1 MKSLH
6 SKQIKQILIRST
18 NWVGDAIIT
27 TPAIRAVRKNF
38 PEAKI
43 SLLAKPWV
51 APIFYNNPYIDNI
64 LLYDVSGKHKGLSG
78 ILRLSKELRKQKFD
92 LAILLQNAFEAVLIA
107 FLAGIPNRLGYNT
120 DARSL
125 LLTHCIRL
133 KPALKRVHQINYYWG
148 ILEGASLKTD
158 GRQLILVVTDEE
170 RKHAEEILAK
180 HGITGKDRLIGI
192 NPGAVF
198 GSAKRWFPE
207 RYAALSVKLQEYS
220 GAKIAIFGGPGEKAL
235 GQYISEL
242 MVNRCVNFCGKTS
255 LREAVALIERCQLFI
270 TNDSGLMHVAAALDT
285 PQIAIFGST
294 DYVTTMPSSPKS
306 QIIRA
311 SVPCSPCLKA
321 DCPIDHRCMENI
333 TVDMVYAAAVKLLR
347 NVDKITSTSL

>member
-1 MKSLH
+1 MTNLSTGK
-6 SKQIKQILIRST
+6 IKRILIRAT

-64 LLYDVSGKHKGLSG
+64 LLYDAAGKHKGLSG
-78 ILRLSKELRKQKFD
+78 IPRLSRELRKKNFD
-92 LAILLQNAFEAVLIA
+92 IAILFQNAFEAALIA
-107 FLAGIPNRLGYNT
+107 FWAGIPNRLGYNT

-133 KPALKRVHQINYYWG
+133 KPAMKRVHQIDYYLG
-148 ILEGASLKTD
+148 ILEGASLKSD
-158 GRQLILVVTDEE
+158 GRQLTLVVTDEE
-170 RKHAEEILAK
+170 RKHTEEILAK
-180 HGITGKDRLIGI
+180 HGITGEDRLIGI

-207 RYAALSVKLQEYS
+207 RYATLGVRLQEYS
-220 GAKIAIFGGPGEKAL
+220 GARIAIFGGPGEKAL

-242 MVNRCVNFCGKTS
+242 MESRCVNFCGKTS
-255 LREAVALIERCQLFI
+255 LREAIALIERCQLFI

-294 DYVTTMPSSPKS
+294 DYVTTRPSSPKS
-306 QIIRA
+306 QIIRVP
-311 SVPCSPCLKA
+311 VPCSPCLKP
-321 DCPIDHRCMENI
+321 DCPIDHRCMKNI
-333 TVDMVYAAAVKLLR
+333 TVEMVYDAAVKLLME
-347 NVDKITSTSL
+347 N

>member
-1 MKSLH
+1 MKALH
-6 SKQIKQILIRST
+6 SKQIKQILICST

-64 LLYDVSGKHKGLSG
+64 LIYDAAGKHKGLSG
-78 ILRLSKELRKQKFD
+78 IPRLSKELRKKKFD
-92 LAILLQNAFEAVLIA
+92 LVILLQNAFKAAFIA
-107 FLAGIPNRLGYNT
+107 FGAGIPNRLGYNT

-125 LLTHCIRL
+125 LLTHFIRL
-133 KPALKRVHQINYYWG
+133 TPALKRAHQIDYYLG
-148 ILEGASLKTD
+148 ILKGASLKSD
-158 GRQLILVVTDEE
+158 GRQLTLVVTDEE
-170 RKHAEEILAK
+170 RKHTEKILAK
-180 HGITGKDRLIGI
+180 HGITEKDRLIGI

-207 RYAALSVKLQEYS
+207 RYAALSVKLQKYS
-220 GAKIAIFGGPGEKAL
+220 GARIAIFGGPGEKAL
-235 GQYISEL
+235 GQYVSEL
-242 MVNRCVNFCGKTS
+242 MENHCVNFCGKTS
-255 LREAVALIERCQLFI
+255 LREAAALIERCQLFI

-294 DYVTTMPSSPKS
+294 DYVTTSPSSSKS
-306 QIIRA
+306 QIIRVP
-311 SVPCSPCLKA
+311 VPCSPCLRP
-321 DCPIDHRCMENI
+321 DCPVDHRCMKNI
-333 TVDMVYAAAVKLLR
+333 TIDMVYDAAVKFLTE
-347 NVDKITSTSL
+347 N

>member
-1 MKSLH
+1 MKDLR
-6 SKQIKQILIRST
+6 SKQIKRILIRST
-18 NWVGDAIIT
+18 NWVGDAVIT

-43 SLLAKPWV
+43 SLFAKPWV

-64 LLYDVSGKHKGLSG
+64 LSYDDAGKHKGLSG
-78 ILRLSKELRKQKFD
+78 IPRLSKELRKEKFD
-92 LAILLQNAFEAVLIA
+92 LAILLQNAFEAALIA
-107 FLAGIPNRLGYNT
+107 VLAGIPNRLGYNT
-120 DARSL
+120 DARNL

-133 KPALKRVHQINYYWG
+133 TPALKRVHQIDYYLG
-148 ILEGASLKTD
+148 ILEGASLKSD
-158 GRQLILVVTDEE
+158 SRQLTLVVTDEE
-170 RKHAEEILAK
+170 RKHAEKILAK

-207 RYAALSVKLQEYS
+207 RYAALSVKLQKYS

-235 GQYISEL
+235 GQHISEL
-242 MVNRCVNFCGKTS
+242 MGNRCVNFCGKTS

-294 DYVTTMPSSPKS
+294 DHVTTSPGS
-306 QIIRA
+306 PRSRIIRVP
-311 SVPCSPCLKA
+311 VPCSPCLKP
-321 DCPIDHRCMENI
+321 DCPIDHRCMKNI
-333 TVDMVYAAAVKLLR
+333 TVDMVYDAAVTLLMGY
-347 NVDKITSTSL
+347 

>member
-1 MKSLH
+1 MKDLR
-6 SKQIKQILIRST
+6 SKQIKRILIRST

-64 LLYDVSGKHKGLSG
+64 LIYDAAGKHRGLSG
-78 ILRLSKELRKQKFD
+78 IPSLSKELRKEKFD
-92 LAILLQNAFEAVLIA
+92 LAILLQNAFEAALIA
-107 FLAGIPNRLGYNT
+107 VLAGIPNRLGYNT

-125 LLTHCIRL
+125 LLTHCICL
-133 KPALKRVHQINYYWG
+133 KPALKRVHQIDYYLG
-148 ILEGASLKTD
+148 ILEGASLKSD
-158 GRQLILVVTDEE
+158 GRHLTLVVTDEE
-170 RKHAEEILAK
+170 RKHAEKILAK

-235 GQYISEL
+235 GHYISEL
-242 MVNRCVNFCGKTS
+242 MGNRCVNFCGKTS

-294 DYVTTMPSSPKS
+294 DHITTSPGSPKS
-306 QIIRA
+306 RIVRVP
-311 SVPCSPCLKA
+311 VPCSPCLKP
-321 DCPIDHRCMENI
+321 DCPIDHRCMKNI
-333 TVDMVYAAAVKLLR
+333 TVDMVYDAAVKLLME
-347 NVDKITSTSL
+347 N

>member
-1 MKSLH
+1 MKDLH

-18 NWVGDAIIT
+18 NWVGDAVIT

-64 LLYDVSGKHKGLSG
+64 LIYDAAGKHKGLSG
-78 ILRLSKELRKQKFD
+78 ILRLSKELRKEKFD
-92 LAILLQNAFEAVLIA
+92 LAILLQNAFEAALIA
-107 FLAGIPNRLGYNT
+107 FLAGIPNILGYNT

-125 LLTHCIRL
+125 LLTHCICL
-133 KPALKRVHQINYYWG
+133 KPALKSVHQIDYYLG
-148 ILEGASLKTD
+148 ILEGASLKSD
-158 GRQLILVVTDEE
+158 GRHLTLVVTDEE
-170 RKHAEEILAK
+170 RKHAEKILAK

-207 RYAALSVKLQEYS
+207 RYAALSVKLQKYS
-220 GAKIAIFGGPGEKAL
+220 GAGIAIFGGPGEMAL
-235 GQYISEL
+235 GQHISEL
-242 MVNRCVNFCGKTS
+242 MGNRCVNFCGKTS

-294 DYVTTMPSSPKS
+294 DHVTTSPGS
-306 QIIRA
+306 PGSRIIRA
-311 SVPCSPCLKA
+311 PVPCSPCLKP
-321 DCPIDHRCMENI
+321 DCPIDHRCMKNI
-333 TVDMVYAAAVKLLR
+333 TVDMVYDAAVALLMGY
-347 NVDKITSTSL
+347 

>member
-1 MKSLH
+1 MKALH
-6 SKQIKQILIRST
+6 ANQIKRVLIRST
-18 NWVGDAIIT
+18 NWVGDAVIT

-64 LLYDVSGKHKGLSG
+64 LIYDAAGKHKGLYG
-78 ILRLSKELRKQKFD
+78 IPRLSKELRKEKFD
-92 LAILLQNAFEAVLIA
+92 LAILLQNAFEAALIA
-107 FLAGIPNRLGYNT
+107 VLSGIPNRLGYNT
-120 DARSL
+120 DARNL
-125 LLTHCIRL
+125 LLTHCISL
-133 KPALKRVHQINYYWG
+133 TPALKRVHQIDYYLG
-148 ILEGASLKTD
+148 ILEGASLKSD
-158 GRQLILVVTDEE
+158 GRRLSLVVIDKE
-170 RKHAEEILAK
+170 RKHAEKILAK

-207 RYAALSVKLQEYS
+207 RYAALSVKLQEYN

-235 GQYISEL
+235 GHCISEL
-242 MVNRCVNFCGKTS
+242 MGNRCVNFCGKTS
-255 LREAVALIERCQLFI
+255 LREAVTLIERCQLFI

-294 DYVTTMPSSPKS
+294 DHVTTSPSSPRS
-306 QIIRA
+306 QIIRVP
-311 SVPCSPCLKA
+311 VPCSPCLKP
-321 DCPIDHRCMENI
+321 DCPIDHKCMKNI
-333 TVDMVYAAAVKLLR
+333 TVEMVYDAAVKLLME
-347 NVDKITSTSL
+347 N

>member
-1 MKSLH
+1 MTNLSSDK
-6 SKQIKQILIRST
+6 IKRILIRST

-64 LLYDVSGKHKGLSG
+64 LIYDAAGKHKGLSG
-78 ILRLSKELRKQKFD
+78 ILRLSKELRKEKFD
-92 LAILLQNAFEAVLIA
+92 LAILFQNAFEAALTAI
-107 FLAGIPNRLGYNT
+107 LAGIPNRLGYNS
-120 DARSL
+120 DARNL
-125 LLTHCIRL
+125 LLTHCICLTPAMKRL
-133 KPALKRVHQINYYWG
+133 HQIDYYLG
-148 ILEGASLKTD
+148 ILEGASLKSD
-158 GRQLILVVTDEE
+158 GRHLTLVVTDNE
-170 RKHAEEILAK
+170 RKQANAILSK
-180 HGITGKDRLIGI
+180 HGITGKNRLIGI

-207 RYAALSVKLQEYS
+207 RYAALSVKLRKYS
-220 GAKIAIFGGPGEKAL
+220 GAEIAIFGGPGEKAL
-235 GQYISEL
+235 GQYVSEL
-242 MVNRCVNFCGKTS
+242 MGSRCINFCGKTS

-294 DYVTTMPSSPKS
+294 DHITTSPSSPRS
-306 QIIRA
+306 QIIRTP
-311 SVPCSPCLKA
+311 VPCSPCLKP
-321 DCPIDHRCMENI
+321 DCPTDHKCMKNI
-333 TVDMVYAAAVKLLR
+333 TVEMVYDVAVKFLR
-347 NVDKITSTSL
+347 TK